1 MRDAMLTVE
10 HVDKSFPV
18 AHGLGAMLQSMTGHR
33 IPRRQILFD
42 VNLAVAR
49 GELFGLLG
57 PNGAG
62 KSTLLKLLATL
73 TVADRGRMTIDGID
87 VEREPLRAKQ
97 RIGLCTSDE
106 RSFYFRLTARQ
117 NMEFFGSL
125 MGLSGKHL
133 RRRIEECI
141 DLVDLR
147 EFLDS
152 RFGGFS
158 SGMRVRLAMARALM
172 ADPGILFLDEP
183 TRAVDPVHAEELRA
197 LIRKNLVDGAGKTVI
212 LATNLLDEAWELC
225 DRVAVVNHGRIV
237 ALGPPREL
245 DVELGA
251 IVRYRVTMDDVDE
264 ELLTRTRT
272 VPGFRDLRI
281 VRTEKGVDLHVEM
294 EPRDGA
300 LGALMRAVSWNG
312 STLRDFR
319 PVEAEPVEIF
329 KRVTLDDGGDR

>member
-1 MRDAMLTVE
+1 
-10 HVDKSFPV
+10 
-18 AHGLGAMLQSMTGHR
+18 
-33 IPRRQILFD
+33 
-42 VNLAVAR
+42 
-49 GELFGLLG
+49 
-57 PNGAG
+57 
-62 KSTLLKLLATL
+62 
-73 TVADRGRMTIDGID
+73 
-87 VEREPLRAKQ
+87 
-97 RIGLCTSDE
+97 
-106 RSFYFRLTARQ
+106 
-117 NMEFFGSL
+117 

-197 LIRKNLVDGAGKTVI
+197 LIRKNLVEGAGKTII

-251 IVRYRVTMDDVDE
+251 IVRYRMTMDDVDE
-264 ELLTRTRT
+264 ELLNRTRT

-329 KRVTLDDGGDR
+329 KRVTLDDGRDR